1 MELIERVGCHFSAA
15 RKESKK
21 VTNCEQQRE
30 SLLFIFFGIRMEDKD
45 RLYSA

>member
-1 MELIERVGCHFSAA
+1 MEWIERVGCQFSAA

-21 VTNCEQQRE
+21 VINCEQQSE
-30 SLLFIFFGIRMEDKD
+30 SLLFIFFRIRMEDKD